1 MNAHQPVTRI
11 LGFAFLLQFFT
22 SLAGG
27 LILMMG
33 LGVPG
38 DTAAA
43 LLRIAARPWLLRVD
57 ILDEMVAVAGVIWL
71 GVLLY
76 EALRAYGRVSALTA
90 CALYFLE
97 AVLGAVSRLAAF
109 PLLALSSQFAAN
121 PSASLLAEADRA
133 LASMNFGYTLLLLA
147 FCPGA
152 ILFYWLLFKS
162 RLVPRALSLWGLITV
177 IPVFIATTL
186 SILGINVP
194 FYIVVPYIPFEF
206 AIGLWIL
213 IKGVRIMP
221 AEYA

>member
-1 MNAHQPVTRI
+1 MNATRPNSRI

-43 LLRIAARPWLLRVD
+43 LLRINARPWLLRVD

-71 GVLLY
+71 GVVLY
-76 EALRAYGRVSALTA
+76 EALRAYGRICALTA

-109 PLLALSSQFAAN
+109 PLLALSSQFAAT

-133 LASMNFGYTLLLLA
+133 LASMNFGYTLLLLV

-177 IPVFIATTL
+177 IPVFFATVL
-186 SILGINVP
+186 SVLGITLGFFIVIPYVP
-194 FYIVVPYIPFEF
+194 FELV
-206 AIGLWIL
+206 IGLWIL
-213 IKGVRIMP
+213 IKGVRTTP
-221 AEYA
+221 A

>member
-1 MNAHQPVTRI
+1 MNSPQPVSRI
-11 LGFAFLLQFFT
+11 LGVAFLLQFFT

-27 LILMMG
+27 LILNMG
-33 LGVPG
+33 LLVPG

-71 GVLLY
+71 GVVLY

-109 PLLALSSQFAAN
+109 PLLALSSQFAAT

-133 LASMNFGYTLLLLA
+133 LASMNFGYTLLLLV

-177 IPVFIATTL
+177 IPVFFAIVL
-186 SILGINVP
+186 SVLGINLS
-194 FYIVVPYIPFEF
+194 FYFVVPYIPFEF
-206 AIGLWIL
+206 VIGVWIL
-213 IKGVRIMP
+213 IRGVRNAP
-221 AEYA
+221 A